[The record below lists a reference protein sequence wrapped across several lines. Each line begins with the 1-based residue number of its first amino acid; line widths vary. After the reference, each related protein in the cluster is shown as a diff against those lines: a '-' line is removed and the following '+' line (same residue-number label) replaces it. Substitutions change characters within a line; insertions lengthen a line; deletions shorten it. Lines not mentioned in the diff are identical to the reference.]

1 MSSAQAPS
9 QPAPSSAL
17 RESLMR
23 NIYLGVNIDHVATV
37 RNARGVS
44 YPDPVT
50 ACALAELGGADS
62 ITTHL
67 REDRRHITDRDV
79 RIIRETVQTKL
90 NLEMAIN
97 DDVMGI
103 AVALAPQAACLVPER
118 RQEVTTEGGLEVA
131 HDELKVGQAVERL
144 SKVGTVVSLFID
156 PVKEQIDAAVRVGA
170 PYIEF
175 HTGAYANSTDHKERR
190 ERLLQLAEMASYASA
205 KGLHVNSGHGLT
217 YENVAPITAIP
228 EMEELNI
235 GHSIIAR
242 AIFVGLPTAV
252 QEMKKI
258 MQEARRFPCSYE
270 L

>member
-1 MSSAQAPS
+1 
-9 QPAPSSAL
+9 
-17 RESLMR
+17 MR

-44 YPDPVT
+44 YPDPV
-50 ACALAELGGADS
+50 LGGADS

-118 RQEVTTEGGLEVA
+118 RQEITTEGGLEVA
-131 HDELKVGQAVERL
+131 HDQSKVGAAVERL
-144 SKVGTVVSLFID
+144 TKVGTVVSLFID
-156 PVKEQIDAAVRVGA
+156 PVKEQIDAAKIVGA
-170 PYIEF
+170 PYVEF
-175 HTGAYANSTDHKERR
+175 HTGAYANAKTEQ
-190 ERLLQLAEMASYASA
+190 ERLEKLEQLRDMAAYASS

-217 YENVAPITAIP
+217 YENVAPIAAIP

-258 MQEARRFPCSYE
+258 MQDARRFPCTYH
-270 L
+270 

>member
-1 MSSAQAPS
+1 
-9 QPAPSSAL
+9 
-17 RESLMR
+17 MR
-23 NIYLGVNIDHVATV
+23 NIYLGVNIDHVATI

-50 ACALAELGGADS
+50 ACAFAELGGADS

-97 DDVMGI
+97 DDVMAI

-131 HDELKVGQAVERL
+131 HDQEKVGKAVERL
-144 SKVGTVVSLFID
+144 SKVGTEVSLFID
-156 PVKEQIDAAVRVGA
+156 PIKEQIDAAVAVGA
-170 PYIEF
+170 PYVEF
-175 HTGAYANSTDHKERR
+175 HTGAYANAPAGKERMAKL
-190 ERLLQLAEMASYASA
+190 EQLREMAAYASA

-217 YENVAPITAIP
+217 YDNVAPIAAIP

-252 QEMKKI
+252 REMKQI
-258 MQEARRFPCSYE
+258 MQDARRFPCSYH
-270 L
+270 

>member
-1 MSSAQAPS
+1 
-9 QPAPSSAL
+9 
-17 RESLMR
+17 MR

-97 DDVMGI
+97 EDVMNI

-118 RQEVTTEGGLEVA
+118 REEVTTEGGLEVA
-131 HDELKVGQAVERL
+131 HDQLKVGKAVERL

-156 PVKEQIDAAVRVGA
+156 PVQSQVDAAVAVGA
-170 PYIEF
+170 PFVEF
-175 HTGAYANSTDHKERR
+175 HTGAYANATTKAAQIE
-190 ERLLQLAEMASYASA
+190 ELKKLADMAAYASS

-217 YENVAPITAIP
+217 YENVAPIAAIP
-228 EMEELNI
+228 QMEELNI

-258 MQEARRFPCSYE
+258 MQEARRFPCEY
-270 L
+270 

>member
-1 MSSAQAPS
+1 MGISQAK
-9 QPAPSSAL
+9 L
-17 RESLMR
+17 EIKMR

-79 RIIRETVQTKL
+79 RIICETVQTKL

-131 HDELKVGQAVERL
+131 HDEAKVGNAVERL
-144 SKVGTVVSLFID
+144 TKVGTVVSLFID

-175 HTGAYANSTDHKERR
+175 HTGAYANSKDHKERR
-190 ERLLQLAEMASYASA
+190 ERLLQLAEMASYASS

-217 YENVAPITAIP
+217 YENVAPIAAIP

-258 MQEARRFPCSYE
+258 MQEARRFPCTYE

>member
-1 MSSAQAPS
+1 
-9 QPAPSSAL
+9 
-17 RESLMR
+17 MR

-97 DDVMGI
+97 EDVMNI

-118 RQEVTTEGGLEVA
+118 REEVTTEGGLEVA
-131 HDELKVGQAVERL
+131 HDQLKVGKAVERL

-156 PVKEQIDAAVRVGA
+156 PVQSQVDAAVAVGA
-170 PYIEF
+170 PFVEF
-175 HTGAYANSTDHKERR
+175 HTGAYANATTKAAQME
-190 ERLLQLAEMASYASA
+190 ELKKLADMADYASS

-217 YENVAPITAIP
+217 YENVAPIAAIP
-228 EMEELNI
+228 QMEELNI

-258 MQEARRFPCSYE
+258 MQEARRFPCEY
-270 L
+270 

>member
-1 MSSAQAPS
+1 MRPDWLYNNCIFWKDPNSKR
-9 QPAPSSAL
+9 L
-17 RESLMR
+17 FMR

-90 NLEMAIN
+90 NLEMAIS
-97 DDVMGI
+97 DDIMAI

-118 RQEVTTEGGLEVA
+118 REEVTTEGGLEVA
-131 HDELKVGQAVERL
+131 KDTLKVGHAVERL
-144 SKVGTVVSLFID
+144 SKVGTEVSLFID
-156 PVKEQIDAAVRVGA
+156 PVKEQIDAAKSVGA

-175 HTGAYANSTDHKERR
+175 HTGAYANATTKAERN
-190 ERLLQLAEMASYASA
+190 ERLAQIAQMAAYASSL
-205 KGLHVNSGHGLT
+205 GLHVNSGHGLT
-217 YENVAPITAIP
+217 YENVGPIAAI
-228 EMEELNI
+228 EQMEELNI

-242 AIFVGLPTAV
+242 AIFVGLPQAV
-252 QEMKKI
+252 REMKQI
-258 MQEARRFPCSYE
+258 MQEARHFHSK
-270 L
+270 

>member
-1 MSSAQAPS
+1 
-9 QPAPSSAL
+9 
-17 RESLMR
+17 MR

-79 RIIRETVQTKL
+79 RIIRETVKTKL

-97 DDVMGI
+97 EDIMNI
-103 AVALAPQAACLVPER
+103 AVALAPHASCLVPER
-118 RQEVTTEGGLEVA
+118 REEVTTEGGLEVA
-131 HDELKVGQAVERL
+131 KDQLKVGKAVERL
-144 SKVGTVVSLFID
+144 AKVGTAVSLFID
-156 PVKEQIDAAVRVGA
+156 PVKEQVDAAVAVGA
-170 PYIEF
+170 PYVEF
-175 HTGAYANSTDHKERR
+175 HTGAYANAKTKQE
-190 ERLLQLAEMASYASA
+190 QLEELKKIAAMAEYASA

-217 YENVAPITAIP
+217 YENVAPIAAIP
-228 EMEELNI
+228 QMKELNI

-242 AIFVGLPTAV
+242 AIFVGLPAAV

-258 MQEARRFPCSYE
+258 MQEARRFPCEY
-270 L
+270 

>member
-1 MSSAQAPS
+1 
-9 QPAPSSAL
+9 
-17 RESLMR
+17 MR
-23 NIYLGVNIDHVATV
+23 NIYLGVNIDHVATI
-37 RNARGVS
+37 RNARGVN

-50 ACALAELGGADS
+50 ACAFAELGGADS

-97 DDVMGI
+97 DDVMAI

-118 RQEVTTEGGLEVA
+118 RLEVTTEGGLEVA
-131 HDELKVGQAVERL
+131 HDKAKVAKAVERL

-156 PVKEQIDAAVRVGA
+156 PIKEQIDAAVAVGA
-170 PYIEF
+170 PYVEF
-175 HTGAYANSTDHKERR
+175 HTGAYANSPAGKERM
-190 ERLLQLAEMASYASA
+190 EKLEQLRDMASYASSQ
-205 KGLHVNSGHGLT
+205 GLHVNSGHGLT
-217 YENVAPITAIP
+217 YDNVAPIAAIP

-252 QEMKKI
+252 REMKQI
-258 MQEARRFPCSYE
+258 IQDAHRFPCSYH
-270 L
+270 

>member
-1 MSSAQAPS
+1 MH
-9 QPAPSSAL
+9 
-17 RESLMR
+17 

-97 DDVMGI
+97 DDVMAI
-103 AVALAPQAACLVPER
+103 AEALAPQAACLVPER

-131 HDELKVGQAVERL
+131 KDLSRVANAVERL
-144 SKVGTVVSLFID
+144 AKVGTTVSLFID
-156 PVKEQIDAAVRVGA
+156 PIKEQIDAAVKAGA
-170 PYIEF
+170 PYVEF
-175 HTGAYANSTDHKERR
+175 HTGAYANAPAGSKERAKC
-190 ERLLQLAEMASYASA
+190 LQELTQMAAYAHSL
-205 KGLHVNSGHGLT
+205 GLHVNSGHGLT
-217 YENVAPITAIP
+217 YENVAPIAAIP

-258 MQEARRFPCSYE
+258 MQEARRFPCQY
-270 L
+270 

>member
-1 MSSAQAPS
+1 
-9 QPAPSSAL
+9 
-17 RESLMR
+17 MR
-23 NIYLGVNIDHVATV
+23 NICLGVNIDHVATV

-90 NLEMAIN
+90 NLEMAVN
-97 DDVMGI
+97 EDVMNI

-118 RQEVTTEGGLEVA
+118 REEITTEGGLDVVRDYDRIA
-131 HDELKVGQAVERL
+131 VAVERL
-144 SKVGTVVSLFID
+144 SKVDTAVSLFID
-156 PVKEQIDAAVRVGA
+156 PVKEQIDAAVRAGA
-170 PYIEF
+170 PYVEF
-175 HTGAYANSTDHKERR
+175 HTGAYANAVKSSEKKE
-190 ERLLQLAEMASYASA
+190 ELARIAEAAAYAAA

-217 YENVAPITAIP
+217 YENVAPIAAIP

-258 MQEARRFPCSYE
+258 MQEARRFPCTY
-270 L
+270 